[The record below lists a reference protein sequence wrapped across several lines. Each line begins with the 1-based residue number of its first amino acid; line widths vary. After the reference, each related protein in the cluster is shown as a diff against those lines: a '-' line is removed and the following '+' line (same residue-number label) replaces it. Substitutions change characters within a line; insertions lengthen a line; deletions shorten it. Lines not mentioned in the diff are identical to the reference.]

1 MSSATTEGDVVS
13 TQRLPTQE
21 QKGQLQVS
29 RNDDYVASV
38 DLAETLESE
47 YKSSKLEE
55 GMPTGYVIDDGSLY
69 FLQTKDAEESG
80 GQRLRLG
87 GELRVI
93 CASSTKGGSDQS
105 HVVQFYDR
113 TRKVQKTLVIPLR
126 LLAGDA
132 KEVWAMLADE
142 GYDLSLSHPSKLKLA
157 DYIMNSKPP
166 EVRLAVGHTGWFD
179 EQHFVTPTKVISV
192 SEGCELCFVGPK
204 FLEGFSETGT
214 LENWQKRVVLPI
226 AEYPQLVFALC
237 SSFAALVLKILKVPG
252 GGFHFFGPSGT
263 GKTTALKL
271 AASVVSSDGLV
282 GTWRATAN
290 GLEAISEAY
299 NDLPLPLDEIY
310 QIDPKDLVECIYMV
324 ANGRGKHRSNRQGN
338 AKVSKAWNV
347 LILSCGDAPIA
358 DVCPK
363 LSDGAR
369 NRLVDVE
376 FNDRPPPTLCRDLS
390 HGIKEEHGSALTPFL
405 QYCIRQRAA
414 IQEGW
419 RFYRQSFRPT
429 GASGSV
435 DRVITRIAAVCYA
448 GRLAF
453 EAGVLPFD
461 PQKPLEAVSAKI
473 LSRYEGENLDKLVV
487 GAVRSY
493 IMTNSGYVWSH
504 HSCLYPKEPIIGVGV
519 DGSVQTGDQTDP
531 PDVAEY
537 VLFANPLKSH
547 LSQLGFSLIDVLDGL
562 ERSGFLGLPEAGRGR
577 QRRVKHP
584 KLGTRVSGYPIKAE
598 ILLDE

>member
-1 MSSATTEGDVVS
+1 MSFSSMTGRE
-13 TQRLPTQE
+13 RF
-21 QKGQLQVS
+21 
-29 RNDDYVASV
+29 RRAS
-38 DLAETLESE
+38 
-47 YKSSKLEE
+47 
-55 GMPTGYVIDDGSLY
+55 
-69 FLQTKDAEESG
+69 
-80 GQRLRLG
+80 
-87 GELRVI
+87 
-93 CASSTKGGSDQS
+93 
-105 HVVQFYDR
+105 
-113 TRKVQKTLVIPLR
+113 VIPLR

-132 KEVWAMLADE
+132 KEVWALLADE
-142 GYDLSLSHPSKLKLA
+142 GYDLSLNHQAKSRLA
-157 DYIMNSKPP
+157 DYVMNSRPP
-166 EVRLAVGHTGWFD
+166 EIRIAVGHTGWFD
-179 EQHFVTPTKVISV
+179 EQHFVTPTKVITL
-192 SEGCELCFVGPK
+192 SEGSGPCFIGPK
-204 FLEGFSETGT
+204 FLEGFSEAGT
-214 LENWQKRVVLPI
+214 LDNWQKRVVLPI
-226 AEYPQLVFALC
+226 AEYPQLIFALC
-237 SSFAALVLKILKVPG
+237 SSFAALVLKVLKVPG
-252 GGFHFFGPSGT
+252 GGFHFFGPSGA
-263 GKTTALKL
+263 GKTTALRL
-271 AASVVSSDGLV
+271 AASVVGSESLV
-282 GTWRATAN
+282 GSWRATAN

-310 QIDPKDLVECIYMV
+310 QIDPKELGECIYMV

-338 AKVSKAWNV
+338 AKARKAWNV
-347 LILSCGDAPIA
+347 LIISCGEAPIA

-376 FNDRPPPTLCRDLS
+376 FVDRPPPSHCRDLS
-390 HGIKEEHGSALTPFL
+390 HGIKEEHGSALVPFL
-405 QYCIRQRAA
+405 LYCIRHREA

-419 RFYRQSFRPT
+419 RVHHQSFRPA

-435 DRVITRIAAVCYA
+435 DRVITRVAAVCYA

-493 IMTNSGYVWSH
+493 IMTNSGSVWSH

-519 DGSVQTGDQTDP
+519 DGSIQTGDRTDP

-537 VLFANPLKSH
+537 VLFASPFKSH
-547 LSQLGFSLIDVLDGL
+547 LSQLGFSLTDVLDGL
-562 ERSGFLGLPEAGRGR
+562 ERSGFLGLPDAGRGR

-598 ILLDE
+598 ILHDE

>member
-1 MSSATTEGDVVS
+1 MTSAITEGGVIEAH
-13 TQRLPTQE
+13 RLPAENNSQP
-21 QKGQLQVS
+21 QDNKKD
-29 RNDDYVASV
+29 NYVASV

-47 YKSSKLEE
+47 YKSSRLEE
-55 GMPTGYVIDDGSLY
+55 GMPPGYVIDDGSLY
-69 FLQTKDAEESG
+69 FLQKKDAEESG

-105 HVVQFYDR
+105 HIVQFLDR

-142 GYDLSLSHPSKLKLA
+142 GYDLSLSHPGKLKLA

-166 EVRLAVGHTGWFD
+166 EVRLAVDHTGWFD
-179 EQHFVTPTKVISV
+179 EQHFVTPAKVISL
-192 SEGCELCFVGPK
+192 SEGCGLCFVGPK
-204 FLEGFSETGT
+204 FLEGFSEMGT

-237 SSFAALVLKILKVPG
+237 SSFAALVLKVLKVPG

-271 AASVVSSDGLV
+271 AASVVSSDSFV

-338 AKVSKAWNV
+338 AKVAKAWNV
-347 LILSCGDAPIA
+347 LILSCGEAPIA

-376 FNDRPPPTLCRDLS
+376 FNDRPPPALCRDLS

-405 QYCIRQRAA
+405 QHCIRQRTA

-419 RFYRQSFRPT
+419 RSYRQSFRST

-435 DRVITRIAAVCYA
+435 DRVITRVAAVCYA

-461 PQKPLEAVSAKI
+461 PQGPLEAVSAKI

-519 DGSVQTGDQTDP
+519 DGSVQTEDRTDP
-531 PDVAEY
+531 PDVVEY
-537 VLFANPLKSH
+537 VLFASSLKSH
-547 LSQLGFSLIDVLDGL
+547 LSQCGFSLNDVLDGL
-562 ERSGFLGLPEAGRGR
+562 ERGGFLGLPEAGRGR

-598 ILLDE
+598 ILHDE